1 LKYWYSILWVWM
13 GGLLGLVTPVWGQ
26 TVIGERA
33 DTFNTGATQG
43 VIQIDFNAYS
53 DPDSIAIYYPPRGMP
68 GSQAIYST
76 NNVTTS
82 LATGSLV
89 INRNF
94 GPGASQQVEIVVN
107 LGRAP
112 AISTWDYSGTITG
125 QGQPPVSVVIDP
137 LFLPPPP
144 PAVPKVSSTGT
155 ILHATAPGGIGFT
168 PTQRGYMGHIISPP
182 RKQFSGP
189 LSPKAGA
196 SPGVL
201 KLNPPGQ
208 VPKIYPRSGEGNFT
222 MYLKS
227 RPSRGVQRVTLRG
240 GTLFYQARMRFH

>member
-1 LKYWYSILWVWM
+1 M

-33 DTFNTGATQG
+33 DTYNTGATQG

-82 LATGSLV
+82 LATGSLA
-89 INRNF
+89 INVNF
-94 GPGASQQVEIVVN
+94 GGTSTSQQVEIVVN

-112 AISTWDYSGTITG
+112 AISRWDYSGTITG
-125 QGQPPVSVVIDP
+125 QGQPPVSVLIDP
-137 LFLPPPP
+137 LFLPPSP
-144 PAVPKVSSTGT
+144 PAVPKVSATGT

>member
-1 LKYWYSILWVWM
+1 M

-53 DPDSIAIYYPPRGMP
+53 DPDDIAIYYPPRGTP
-68 GSQAIYST
+68 GSQEIYSD

-89 INRNF
+89 INTNF

-240 GTLFYQARMRFH
+240 GTLFYQAGMRFH